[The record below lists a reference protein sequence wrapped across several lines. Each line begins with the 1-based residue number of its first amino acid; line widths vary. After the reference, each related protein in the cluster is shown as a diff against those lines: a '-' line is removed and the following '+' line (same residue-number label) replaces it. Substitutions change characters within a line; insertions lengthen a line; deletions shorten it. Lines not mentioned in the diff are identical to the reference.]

1 MDLIQR
7 IHRYIDTRLILSKP
21 EKEAVK
27 KFVDKEIK
35 YGKVKMNYDYLE
47 GMVQGYAY
55 MLIKDRL
62 FALEE

>member
-1 MDLIQR
+1 MDLIQK

-35 YGKVKMNYDYLE
+35 YGKVMKNYDYLE
-47 GMVQGYAY
+47 GMLQGYAY

>member
-1 MDLIQR
+1 MDLIHK

-27 KFVDKEIK
+27 KFVDKEVK
-35 YGKVKMNYDYLE
+35 CGKVMMNYDYLE